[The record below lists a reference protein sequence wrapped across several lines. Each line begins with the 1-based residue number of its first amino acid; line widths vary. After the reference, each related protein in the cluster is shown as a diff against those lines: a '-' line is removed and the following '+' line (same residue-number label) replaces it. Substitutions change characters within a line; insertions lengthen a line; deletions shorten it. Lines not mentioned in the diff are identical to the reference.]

1 MADATTTSPNCPVC
15 HAAQATLFARSPDR
29 EYRTSADVFEYW
41 HCAVCDVVFLNNP
54 PVTRLREIYP
64 ANYYSY
70 CMDSSR
76 RSWLVSLKEYLDRRL
91 FRQQLNRI
99 PGDELS
105 VLDVGGGSGWLL
117 SLIREACPRVKQTHE
132 VDLDETAGEQAR
144 ALGHQFHAMR
154 IEEFQSTRPFDLI
167 VMLNLIEHVES
178 PAAVLEAMRQL
189 LSENGR
195 LILKTPNFKTLDQR
209 LFGDRW
215 GGLHS
220 PRHWVLFTKESL
232 IRLAERCGLRCVE
245 ASYTQGGSQW
255 ACSILGWLSERG
267 WIRITADRPMWR
279 HPLFQPV
286 AALTAGFDLLRTP
299 ISRTAQM
306 HLTFQR
312 SGESKVIRPAS
323 QQPIAHE
330 RQGSLKT

>member
-1 MADATTTSPNCPVC
+1 MD
-15 HAAQATLFARSPDR
+15 L
-29 EYRTSADVFEYW
+29 
-41 HCAVCDVVFLNNP
+41 LNNLYSMLFVLH
-54 PVTRLREIYP
+54 PVLDSLCRPTNFLVVLRL
-64 ANYYSY
+64 
-70 CMDSSR
+70 
-76 RSWLVSLKEYLDRRL
+76 WL

-209 LFGDRW
+209 LFEIGR
-215 GGLHS
+215 
-220 PRHWVLFTKESL
+220 
-232 IRLAERCGLRCVE
+232 
-245 ASYTQGGSQW
+245 
-255 ACSILGWLSERG
+255 
-267 WIRITADRPMWR
+267 
-279 HPLFQPV
+279 
-286 AALTAGFDLLRTP
+286 
-299 ISRTAQM
+299 
-306 HLTFQR
+306 
-312 SGESKVIRPAS
+312 
-323 QQPIAHE
+323 AHV
-330 RQGSLKT
+330 

>member
-1 MADATTTSPNCPVC
+1 MANSNSPLCPLCQQTRTSP
-15 HAAQATLFARSPDR
+15 FANAKDL
-29 EYRTSADVFEYW
+29 EYCTSAERFDYW
-41 HCAVCDVVFLNNP
+41 HCSTCDVVFLDKP

-70 CMDSSR
+70 CMDDSR
-76 RSWLVSLKEYLDRRL
+76 RSWLLEVKEALDRRL
-91 FRQQLNRI
+91 FRQQLNQI

-117 SLIREACPRVKQTHE
+117 SLIRESCPRVKQTHE
-132 VDLDETAGEQAR
+132 VDLDEAAGSKAR

-154 IEEFQSTRPFDLI
+154 IEDFRSEQPFDLI

-178 PAAVLEAMRQL
+178 PRAVLEAMRSL
-189 LSENGR
+189 LSERGR

-215 GGLHS
+215 GGLHC

-232 IRLAERCGLRCVE
+232 IQLAESCGLTCVE

-255 ACSILGWLSERG
+255 ACSILGWLSDHG
-267 WIRITADRPMWR
+267 WIRISSDRPMWQ
-279 HPLFQPV
+279 HPLFQSV

-299 ISRTAQM
+299 FARTAQM

-312 SGESKVIRPAS
+312 TSSFDK
-323 QQPIAHE
+323 
-330 RQGSLKT
+330 

>member
-1 MADATTTSPNCPVC
+1 MADAAPPTCPLC
-15 HAAQATLFARSPDR
+15 QAAQTTIFARSPDR
-29 EYRTSADVFEYW
+29 EYCTSSGVFDYW
-41 HCAVCDVVFLNNP
+41 HCAACDVVFLNNP

-76 RSWLVSLKEYLDRRL
+76 RSWLLAVKEHLDRRL
-91 FRQQLNRI
+91 FRQQLNQI
-99 PGDELS
+99 PGEELS

-117 SLIREACPRVKQTHE
+117 SLIRDSCPRVKHTHE
-132 VDLDETAGEQAR
+132 VDLDEAAGAKAQAM
-144 ALGHQFHAMR
+144 GHEFHATR
-154 IEEFQSTRPFDLI
+154 IEEFQSPRPFDLI

-178 PAAVLEAMRQL
+178 PAAVLESMCHL
-189 LSENGR
+189 LSEKGR

-215 GGLHS
+215 GGLHC
-220 PRHWVLFTKESL
+220 PRHWVLFTQDSL
-232 IRLAERCGLRCVE
+232 IRLAERCGLKCVE

-255 ACSILGWLSERG
+255 AGSILGWLSERG
-267 WIRITADRPMWR
+267 WIRITSQRPMWQ
-279 HPLFQPV
+279 HPLFQLT
-286 AALTAGFDLLRTP
+286 AALTAGFDLLRAP
-299 ISRTAQM
+299 LARTAQM

-312 SGESKVIRPAS
+312 SGVTTVIPPACH
-323 QQPIAHE
+323 QPVAHE